1 MLKALHQRKEA
12 SLHKLFSGLSIVSLF
27 ATLSACQS
35 QHHQSWQQPATF
47 HHTKASNSSK
57 TIARPPTGKAIDSND
72 DVTEFIS
79 QVDQDMR
86 PRFGDDY
93 DISKLASSSD
103 ASKSK
108 RNKEINEIP
117 LEINAAVRN
126 WVKVFTVKERALF
139 QRYLD
144 RGQAFQ
150 PMIYEILAQYG
161 VPRDLYYLALIE
173 SGFSTHAHSKASA
186 VGVWQFI
193 KGTGKRYGLRVDY
206 YVDQRRDPILATHA
220 AAQYLGDLYRVY
232 QSWYLAM
239 ASYNAGER
247 RILNAIMGGKTRN
260 FWELVKKKK
269 LPRETM
275 NYIPKF
281 IAATIIGEHP
291 KKYGFKINSAPTW
304 DNLAIRSA
312 KTGISL
318 RQISRTTGIPLKT
331 LRQYNP
337 QYVRDILSSSKGKPI
352 LRLPQNYLAKFD
364 RKATIIAKLKP
375 SHKNTL
381 RYASNKRYRSK
392 QQHRVKRGD
401 TLISIA
407 RKHRTTVKKLK
418 QYNNLKSSRIYR
430 GQKLRVKHHQKTA
443 SGSKTYRVRHGDNL
457 YKISKQFGVSI
468 RRLKSL
474 NSIKRSR
481 IFPGQVIKLASR

>member
-1 MLKALHQRKEA
+1 
-12 SLHKLFSGLSIVSLF
+12 LHKLVSWLSVVSLF
-27 ATLSACQS
+27 VTLSACQS
-35 QHHQSWQQPATF
+35 QHHQSWRQAKTL
-47 HHTKASNSSK
+47 HHGNSSNSTK
-57 TIARPPTGKAIDSND
+57 TTTRPPVGKAIDSTD
-72 DVTEFIS
+72 DVTTFIS

-93 DISKLASSSD
+93 DISKLTN
-103 ASKSK
+103 SKDTSTSAK
-108 RNKEINEIP
+108 KKQVNEIP

-126 WVKVFTVKERALF
+126 WIKVFTVKERALF

-173 SGFSTHAHSKASA
+173 SGFSTRAHSKASA

-206 YVDQRRDPILATHA
+206 YVDQRRDPVLATHA
-220 AAQYLGDLYRVY
+220 AAKYLGDLYRVY

-247 RILNAIMGGKTRN
+247 RILNAIMSGKTRD

-291 KKYGFKINSAPTW
+291 EKYGFKINATKTW
-304 DNLAIRSA
+304 ENLAIRSA
-312 KTGISL
+312 KTGVSL
-318 RQISRTTGIPLKT
+318 GQISRTTGIPLKT

-337 QYVRDILSSSKGKPI
+337 QYVRDILSSNKGKPT

-381 RYASNKRYRSK
+381 RYASNRRYSSK
-392 QQHRVKRGD
+392 QQHRVRRGD

-407 RKHRTTVKKLK
+407 RKYRTTVKKIK
-418 QYNNLKSSRIYR
+418 QFNNLKSSRIYR
-430 GQKLRVKHHQKTA
+430 GQKLRVKHRHKIA

-468 RRLKSL
+468 RRLKTL